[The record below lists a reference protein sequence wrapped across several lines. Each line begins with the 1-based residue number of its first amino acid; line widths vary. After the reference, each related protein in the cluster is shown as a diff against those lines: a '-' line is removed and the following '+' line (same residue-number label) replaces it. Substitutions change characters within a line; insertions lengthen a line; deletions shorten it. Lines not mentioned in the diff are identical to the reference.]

1 MKRVLLDTSVYGR
14 LVEDG
19 EFSLTLYKYI
29 PQDIVVYGNEIIR
42 KELRAISKEARISGE
57 SKRKLLLRLYDSFVR
72 KEKHVLK
79 ITKFV
84 EILANEYFNEYKEA
98 KGALSYKAMINDL
111 KIIASASIHNL
122 DIVISGDIKS
132 MFSHSA
138 LKAYSKVNKKYQFR
152 TPYFIEYSVFRN
164 DIRGIIY
171 DDWKQYQ

>member
-84 EILANEYFNEYKEA
+84 EILANEYFNEYEYH
-98 KGALSYKAMINDL
+98 GILIWDL
-111 KIIASASIHNL
+111 
-122 DIVISGDIKS
+122 
-132 MFSHSA
+132 
-138 LKAYSKVNKKYQFR
+138 
-152 TPYFIEYSVFRN
+152 
-164 DIRGIIY
+164 
-171 DDWKQYQ
+171 